1 LQFCATAGKLRHV
14 PPFKPVS
21 PWSSVPPQADGTPSG
36 SRQNAVKFQPPLAEK
51 RDTFCVMPW
60 LYQQLFSH
68 GNVKPCCKFTQFI
81 TQDDAPMSVY
91 KQSLD
96 EIWNSDDMRSIRRAM
111 VRGET
116 VSGCVACYQEEE
128 SGGVS
133 LRKTRNRDWQSA
145 WLNEDK
151 IGIDVLKA
159 RAIVDDYRVLST
171 PSWLQLD
178 VGNLCNLKCRM
189 CCGYSSSRIDQDP
202 VHRQWNGGAPDDQER
217 LPTGKRWFEDK
228 NFILTELFQH
238 PEYVKQLEFLGGET
252 LLIKEVGDILQCL
265 IDAGVADNIVL
276 LATTNGTVIKSPWLG
291 LAERFKQLAL
301 NVSIDGFGGY
311 YEYIRYPARWNT
323 LTGNIEVLKKRSRTR
338 LTAIATLQAYNALNI
353 VDLFKYL
360 DSIGLDFYAY
370 PVSHPAY
377 LSPMVLPP
385 SVGRL
390 AIERLCS
397 YAEGDCLPKNRELV
411 LGLASGL
418 EKVGGREVFD
428 ENLMR
433 TFMLFTNDL
442 DITRGQSFRDT
453 HGELLELITDAGF
466 TWTNESFHARLVP
479 LPIA

>member
-1 LQFCATAGKLRHV
+1 MT
-14 PPFKPVS
+14 
-21 PWSSVPPQADGTPSG
+21 
-36 SRQNAVKFQPPLAEK
+36 FQPPLAKK

-68 GNVKPCCKFTQFI
+68 GNVKPCCKFTRFI
-81 TQDDAPMSVY
+81 TQDNAPMSVY

-111 VRGET
+111 VNGER
-116 VSGCVACYQEEE
+116 VSGCAGCYREEE
-128 SGGVS
+128 AGGVS
-133 LRKTRNRDWQSA
+133 LRKSRNRDWQSA
-145 WLNEDK
+145 CLNEDK
-151 IGIDVLKA
+151 ISIEVLKA
-159 RAIVDDYRVLST
+159 RAIADDYRLLAT

-202 VHRQWNGGAPDDQER
+202 VHRQWNGGAPDHQKR
-217 LPTGKRWFEDK
+217 LPTGKRWVEDK
-228 NFILTELFQH
+228 NFILTELFRH
-238 PEYVKQLEFLGGET
+238 PEQVKQLEFLGGET
-252 LLIKEVGDILQCL
+252 LLIKEVRDILECL
-265 IDAGVADNIVL
+265 IEAGVADNIVL
-276 LATTNGTVIKSPWLG
+276 IATTNGTVIKSPWLG

-301 NVSIDGFGGY
+301 NVSIDGFGRY
-311 YEYIRYPARWNT
+311 YEYIRYPARWSI
-323 LTGNIEVLKKRSRTR
+323 LTRNIEILKKRSRTR

-370 PVSHPAY
+370 PVSHPPY

-385 SVGRL
+385 SGRRL
-390 AIERLCS
+390 AIQRLWS
-397 YAEGDCLPKNRELV
+397 YAERDCLPKNRELV
-411 LGLASGL
+411 FGLASGL
-418 EKVGGREVFD
+418 EKAGDREVFD

-466 TWTNESFHARLVP
+466 MWTNETFHARRVP
-479 LPIA
+479 PELLDPKVEAGTGGERRRSPACDHLRLEDVASGARR